1 MCRFGRVE
9 LRRARD
15 RAVQAIR
22 DPDRLRP
29 DASSRIRTVVEKA
42 GLVVTGLHWLLAKP
56 AGPSLRTRTVALMI
70 RRIELGAALGG
81 NVLVHGSPKQRQI
94 APGEAHATA
103 RSRLVDALAPVAARA
118 GVVDC
123 IEPLSG
129 HETALAN
136 TVAEAAAIVREI
148 AHPHLRTMIDYGA
161 AALTETEPVPALL
174 DRWLPTGLV
183 AQLEINDPNRR
194 APGQGALLFAPVA
207 AALAWHDYTGTVAVE
222 PFDYVPDGAGAAAFA
237 AGYWRGVRETLA

>member
-56 AGPSLRTRTVALMI
+56 AALSLTD
-70 RRIELGAALGG
+70 
-81 NVLVHGSPKQRQI
+81 P
-94 APGEAHATA
+94 
-103 RSRLVDALAPVAARA
+103 
-118 GVVDC
+118 
-123 IEPLSG
+123 
-129 HETALAN
+129 
-136 TVAEAAAIVREI
+136 
-148 AHPHLRTMIDYGA
+148 
-161 AALTETEPVPALL
+161 